1 MKKPTVKQIAAVIL
15 ILAYAT
21 AALYVAH
28 LLGP

>member
-1 MKKPTVKQIAAVIL
+1 MTKPTPKQVAAVAL
-15 ILAYAT
+15 ILAYMT